1 MNINQ
6 NKIIQVE
13 TTEGLQ
19 EVILPVEDFGIDPTD
34 IDAVLCKM
42 GKLLLYYGEVE
53 AALKMEVERKEA
65 DLEKLEADFDSHVR
79 WEAKTKSEKIT
90 EKQVETKVT
99 VNPQRLQLIENLH
112 RSRKNY
118 NLARWAMKALDAK
131 KDCLLAIAY
140 RDKEIMRVDRY
151 NR

>member
-99 VNPQRLQLIENLH
+99 VNPQRLQ
-112 RSRKNY
+112 
-118 NLARWAMKALDAK
+118 
-131 KDCLLAIAY
+131 
-140 RDKEIMRVDRY
+140 KEL
-151 NR
+151 